1 MPDDQQPAVCPREGG
16 MMAPDDP
23 RAVIWQAIRGP
34 WRFAA
39 IYAFTR
45 LGCADHLA
53 DGLLS
58 TDELAR
64 RSGADPGPL
73 ERILRCAASLGLL
86 TQPAPGR
93 YALAPAGRAL
103 QADAPGSMR
112 AAMLATGE
120 PAAWQA
126 MLGLDATAR
135 TGEPAFTAQ
144 HGHGFYDHLAAHPDR
159 ARLFQEFM
167 TSRSADV
174 ATALAA
180 LDFTGAQVIADIGGG
195 NGTILAT
202 ILAAHPHLRGI
213 LLDRPHVIDGT
224 HSHMATAGP
233 GSRIELIPGDY
244 LTGPLP
250 SADTYLLA
258 SILHNHDDPEARVIL
273 GNVRAAAPGRPR
285 ILLADILL
293 PDHPTP
299 HIGFDL
305 DIRMMALGT
314 GRERTRAVYLTVL
327 ADIGLSA
334 TQVIS
339 TPYGLS
345 IIDAQPAP
353 AETSR

>member
-1 MPDDQQPAVCPREGG
+1 
-16 MMAPDDP
+16 
-23 RAVIWQAIRGP
+23 VIWQVIRGP

-58 TDELAR
+58 TGELAR
-64 RSGADPGPL
+64 RCGANPGPL
-73 ERILRCAASLGLL
+73 ERILRSAASLGLL
-86 TQPAPGR
+86 AQPAPGR
-93 YALAPAGRAL
+93 YALAPAGRTL
-103 QADAPGSMR
+103 QADAHGSMR
-112 AAMLATGE
+112 AAVLATGE

-126 MLGLDATAR
+126 MLALDATAY
-135 TGEPAFTAQ
+135 TGQAAFTAQ
-144 HGHGFYDHLAAHPDR
+144 HGRGFYDHLAAHPNR

-180 LDFTGAQVIADIGGG
+180 LDFTGAQVIADVGGG
-195 NGTILAT
+195 NGTILAA

-213 LLDRPHVIDGT
+213 LLDRPHVIDAARN
-224 HSHMATAGP
+224 HLAAEP
-233 GSRIELIPGDY
+233 GSRVELVSGDY
-244 LTGPLP
+244 LAGPLP
-250 SADTYLLA
+250 CADTYLLT

-273 GNVRAAAPGRPR
+273 GNVLTAVSGHPR

-314 GRERTRAVYLTVL
+314 GRERTRTAYLALL
-327 ADIGLSA
+327 ADVGLTA
-334 TQVIS
+334 TQVTS

-345 IIDAQPAP
+345 IIDAQRTTT
-353 AETSR
+353 ETGT